1 MAKAGWQQNV
11 LGHVAIIVGNIR
23 TSDEVEIYSP
33 EGKCQYNLAP
43 LPLAILPN
51 PILVKI

>member
-1 MAKAGWQQNV
+1 
-11 LGHVAIIVGNIR
+11 VGNIR

-51 PILVKI
+51 PILVKLNIVTTKLNTLKRELGLE